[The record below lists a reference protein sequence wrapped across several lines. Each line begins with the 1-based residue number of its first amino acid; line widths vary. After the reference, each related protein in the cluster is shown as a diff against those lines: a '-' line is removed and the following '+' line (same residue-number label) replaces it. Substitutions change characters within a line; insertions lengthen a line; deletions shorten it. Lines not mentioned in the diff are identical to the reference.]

1 MKAIWNER
9 YQQENYQYG
18 IKPNDFFAEEL
29 NKLNRKSTLIPPQ
42 PKIKLRLEVAKL
54 WVTVRLEKRSL

>member
-18 IKPNDFFAEEL
+18 IKPNDFFEKEL
-29 NKLNRKSTLIPPQ
+29 SK
-42 PKIKLRLEVAKL
+42 
-54 WVTVRLEKRSL
+54 